1 MKTETSFKEY
11 AIVSCGTLVPELT
24 WLRKSGFLD
33 ARKILFTR
41 PGLHEVPRELETRL
55 REQVT
60 KAREYSDKII
70 VVYGGRYCYID
81 SDDAYKTIDTI
92 LEDLGPGIS
101 RVRASHCIDMLA
113 SKEEREAIGNGE
125 KVWWLTPGWVL
136 YRHYVFQDWDK
147 GKAIENF
154 PKHTGGAILLDGIG
168 FFDRYSEDRAEDILV
183 YSDWMEI
190 PIQPYEISLDRLKS
204 LLAEQIRH

>member
-1 MKTETSFKEY
+1 MQTETSFRDY
-11 AIVSCGTLVPELT
+11 AIVSCGTLVPELIS
-24 WLRKSGFLD
+24 LRKSGFLD

-41 PGLHEVPRELETRL
+41 PGLHEVPRELEVRL
-55 REQVT
+55 REQVIN
-60 KAREYSDKII
+60 ARKYSDRII

-81 SDDAYKTIDTI
+81 PDDAYKTIDTV

-101 RVRASHCIDMLA
+101 RIKATHCIDMLA
-113 SKEEREAIGNGE
+113 SKEEREEMSNGE

-168 FFDRYSEDRAEDILV
+168 FFDQYSQQHAEDILE
-183 YSDWMEI
+183 YSDWMET
-190 PIQPYEISLDRLKS
+190 PIQPQDISLERLKS
-204 LLAEQIRH
+204 LLLEQIRE

>member
-1 MKTETSFKEY
+1 MKTETSFEEY

-41 PGLHEVPRELETRL
+41 PGLHEIPRELEMRL

-60 KAREYSDKII
+60 KARKYSDKII

-81 SDDAYKTIDTI
+81 SDDAYKTIDSI

-101 RVRASHCIDMLA
+101 RIRATHCIDMLA
-113 SKEEREAIGNGE
+113 SKEEREEMSNGE

-168 FFDRYSEDRAEDILV
+168 FFDQYSQDHAEDILE

-190 PIQPYEISLDRLKS
+190 PIQPQDISLERLKS
-204 LLAEQIRH
+204 LLLEQIRE

>member
-1 MKTETSFKEY
+1 MKMETSFKEY

-24 WLRKSGFLD
+24 WLKKSGFLD

-41 PGLHEVPRELETRL
+41 PGLHEVPRELELQL
-55 REQVT
+55 RAQVT
-60 KAREYSDKII
+60 KAKEYSDKII

-81 SDDAYKTIDTI
+81 SDDAYKTIDTV

-101 RVRASHCIDMLA
+101 RIRASHCIDMLA
-113 SKEEREAIGNGE
+113 SGEEREAMSNGE

-168 FFDRYSEDRAEDILV
+168 FFDRYSEDHAEDILE

-204 LLAEQIRH
+204 LLVEQIRQ

>member
-1 MKTETSFKEY
+1 VQTETSFRDY
-11 AIVSCGTLVPELT
+11 AIVSCGTLVPELIS
-24 WLRKSGFLD
+24 LRKSGFLD

-41 PGLHEVPRELETRL
+41 PGLHEVPRELEVRL
-55 REQVT
+55 REQVIN
-60 KAREYSDKII
+60 ARKYSDRII

-81 SDDAYKTIDTI
+81 PDDAYKTIDTV

-101 RVRASHCIDMLA
+101 RIKATHCIDMLA
-113 SKEEREAIGNGE
+113 SKEEREEMSNGE

-168 FFDRYSEDRAEDILV
+168 FFDQYSQHHAEDILE

-190 PIQPYEISLDRLKS
+190 PIQPYEISLDRLKG
-204 LLAEQIRH
+204 LLLEQIRP